1 MSESVRSDSDTL
13 NPDKSES
20 VLDPVAEFLVRSLD
34 KNLPV
39 PLGVQLRGLIEY
51 GVACGALK
59 QGARLPSIRVVASAS
74 GISPETVAT
83 AYRALQERGL
93 LSSRHGSGTFIQE
106 TETAPSSKVNALVET
121 ERCVDEMLRAART
134 AGLSITDLVTII
146 RARDI
151 LSDRP
156 ASVRV
161 VMVGI
166 FEEASH
172 AYAEDLAAYL
182 DPADQVTPVT
192 IAQLAAHLELGP
204 IADLYVCLPTRQ
216 REVSA
221 LVGDKALIATLS
233 VIPAERTR
241 SFLAR
246 LDPEATLGLVSRFP
260 GFLGL
265 MLAGAHSFA
274 PHIRRIEAMLIDDPK
289 LESKLQKASV
299 VVYATGADEV
309 MQRLPQGVEGFEY
322 RHTPDPN
329 AIRERIVPLV
339 EEFRHRRRLVADT
352 ERTTK

>member
-1 MSESVRSDSDTL
+1 MSESVRSNSDTL
-13 NPDKSES
+13 SENAP
-20 VLDPVAEFLVRSLD
+20 LDPVAEFLVRSLD
-34 KNLPV
+34 KSLPV
-39 PLGVQLRGLIEY
+39 PIGVQLRGLIEY

-59 QGARLPSIRVVASAS
+59 QGARLPSIRVVANAS

-93 LSSRHGSGTFIQE
+93 LTSRHGSGTFIQE
-106 TETAPSSKVNALVET
+106 TETASSAQVNALVET
-121 ERCVDEMLRAART
+121 EKRVDEMLRAARA
-134 AGLSITDLVTII
+134 AGLSITDLLTII
-146 RARDI
+146 RARDM
-151 LSDRP
+151 LPDRP

-172 AYAEDLAAYL
+172 AYAKDLAAFL
-182 DPADQVTPVT
+182 DPADEVTPVT
-192 IAQLAAHLELGP
+192 IAQLGAHLEAGS

-216 REVSA
+216 REVA
-221 LVGDKALIATLS
+221 GLVGDKAVVASLS

-246 LDPEATLGLVSRFP
+246 LDPQATLALVSRFP

-274 PHIRRIEAMLIDDPK
+274 PHVRHIESMLIDDPD
-289 LESKLQKASV
+289 LDAKLQQASV

-309 MQRLPQGVEGFEY
+309 VHRLPQGVEGFEY

-329 AIRERIVPLV
+329 AIRERIIPLV
-339 EEFRHRRRLVADT
+339 EEFRQRRRLVAPA

>member
-1 MSESVRSDSDTL
+1 M
-13 NPDKSES
+13 
-20 VLDPVAEFLVRSLD
+20 DPVAEFLVRSLD
-34 KNLPV
+34 KSLPV
-39 PLGVQLRGLIEY
+39 PIGVQLRGLIEY

-59 QGARLPSIRVVASAS
+59 QGARLPSIRVVANAS

-83 AYRALQERGL
+83 AYRALHERGL

-106 TETAPSSKVNALVET
+106 SETASSSKVNALVEA
-121 ERCVDEMLRAART
+121 ERRVDEMLRAARA
-134 AGLSITDLVTII
+134 AGLSITDLMTII

-151 LSDRP
+151 LPDRP

-172 AYAEDLAAYL
+172 AYAEDLAAFL
-182 DPADQVTPVT
+182 DPADQVIPVT
-192 IAQLAAHLELGP
+192 VTQLGAHLEAGP
-204 IADLYVCLPTRQ
+204 IGDLYVCLPTRQ
-216 REVSA
+216 REVAA
-221 LVGDKALIATLS
+221 LVGDKALIASLS

-246 LDPEATLGLVSRFP
+246 LDPEARLGLVSRFP

-274 PHIRRIEAMLIDDPK
+274 PHIRRIEAMLIDDPE
-289 LESKLQKASV
+289 LDSKLQKASV
-299 VVYATGADEV
+299 VVYATGADDV

-329 AIRERIVPLV
+329 AIRERIIPLV